1 MNNENLEVLEMKK
14 NPNIAFDS
22 NNLSLSGEEIADDFF
37 DQDLVNL
44 DFDGLDEGSTGDK
57 NIINV
62 PNTDNGINDNVNTE
76 QAIPAIVQ
84 EEKKENLELE
94 SKNEPDN
101 KQDIN
106 SSEKIDEA
114 IENFNPE
121 KISVSNSKKDELDDS
136 YVLSNFDVLF
146 DSLYNDVAGANDLIT
161 NLIEKKSSLSKNEQL
176 LADFKEK
183 FEKEKEDFRNFV
195 EVQKKAIESEKSQA
209 ASFIESKRARL
220 HTEEAKFNEIS
231 EAKKTE
237 LSLLEQSLNLER
249 EKFEAEK
256 SNFEEQNKIELEKIK
271 NEREKLNRDIEQF
284 NIDKNL
290 SENLISQGQKELQM
304 QQEQFTK
311 YKELEQKKLDLEEK
325 NLSQSCARFK
335 ELVSQFNSGFEQLP
349 SDK

>member
-1 MNNENLEVLEMKK
+1 MNNENLEVLEMEK

-94 SKNEPDN
+94 SKNELDN

-106 SSEKIDEA
+106 SS
-114 IENFNPE
+114 E

>member
-1 MNNENLEVLEMKK
+1 MNNENLEVLEMEK

>member
-1 MNNENLEVLEMKK
+1 MNNENLEVLEMEK

-94 SKNEPDN
+94 SKNELDN

-237 LSLLEQSLNLER
+237 LSLLEQSLNLKR

-271 NEREKLNRDIEQF
+271 NERENFYCSRGANGK
-284 NIDKNL
+284 
-290 SENLISQGQKELQM
+290 
-304 QQEQFTK
+304 
-311 YKELEQKKLDLEEK
+311 
-325 NLSQSCARFK
+325 
-335 ELVSQFNSGFEQLP
+335 VSWAGHAP
-349 SDK
+349 SVRR

>member
-1 MNNENLEVLEMKK
+1 MNNENLEVLEMEK

-94 SKNEPDN
+94 SKNELDN